1 MMQVGVPTLQH
12 LRVAPRH
19 DGEVSSRH
27 SLAEHKASSS
37 RSSAGLECRG
47 LLAASAAVL
56 AGLSSAR
63 RNTRQRAFRAGV
75 QVGAG
80 GEGKAWQGSQPVQS
94 SLPINADGTVDYTSI
109 DNSPISQVLMK
120 TTRDCLAEEA
130 GRESSLPGFEGLVEL
145 ARGVNDE
152 EGTAEEVQTRARRV
166 FEGLLPGL
174 YLGFIPPL
182 WRSLVQP
189 NVPAWTA
196 NTAFFYVFYLL
207 FPWLM

>member
-1 MMQVGVPTLQH
+1 MQ
-12 LRVAPRH
+12 
-19 DGEVSSRH
+19 
-27 SLAEHKASSS
+27 
-37 RSSAGLECRG
+37 
-47 LLAASAAVL
+47 
-56 AGLSSAR
+56 
-63 RNTRQRAFRAGV
+63 
-75 QVGAG
+75 
-80 GEGKAWQGSQPVQS
+80 
-94 SLPINADGTVDYTSI
+94 
-109 DNSPISQVLMK
+109 

-207 FPWLM
+207 FPWLMGPMEGDDFIDVDVPKAWRKVVPFLPESIRVPQSVKAERCRFLEQSQCASVWRNET